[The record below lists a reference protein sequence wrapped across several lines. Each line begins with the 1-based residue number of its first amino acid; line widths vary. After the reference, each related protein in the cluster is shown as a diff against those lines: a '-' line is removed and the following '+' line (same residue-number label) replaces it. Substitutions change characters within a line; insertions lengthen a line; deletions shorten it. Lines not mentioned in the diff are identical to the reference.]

1 MRRPLNNLKRTSLT
15 RLHYNN
21 MFSLGALHRITLV
34 MIRAYNMIVYVFTVF
49 YPFIQNAVF
58 YI

>member
-1 MRRPLNNLKRTSLT
+1 
-15 RLHYNN
+15 

-34 MIRAYNMIVYVFTVF
+34 MIRAYNMIVYVFTVI

>member
-1 MRRPLNNLKRTSLT
+1 MRRPLNILKRTSLT

-21 MFSLGALHRITLV
+21 MFSLVALHRITLV
-34 MIRAYNMIVYVFTVF
+34 MIRAYNMIVYVFTVI